1 MLDFPAAA
9 AALWAITAAT
19 GVKPE
24 HLLPPLFLESGFD
37 PSIPNAAGQP
47 FYGINQASTQLIS
60 TYAGVDPQTY
70 LTWPASQQLST
81 VVKGMIADIV
91 HRYGPIRSATRMYQ
105 ANFLP
110 ATLPTARQLSDVLTS
125 PPSPFYNANSGLD
138 ANHDGAITLG
148 DLAVKM
154 TQMAHRPQVQQ
165 AIRDTYAARD
175 GATASASAAAS
186 PTDINEI
193 VYGDDFSFMQQNPTL
208 RNALVVA
215 GILAVGGGVIYAIE
229 TRRLDRFILPKRN
242 RRRR

>member
-9 AALWAITAAT
+9 VALWAITAAT

-37 PSIPNAAGQP
+37 PSIPNQAGQP

-60 TYAGVDPQTY
+60 TYAGVTPDIY

-110 ATLPTARQLSDVLTS
+110 ATLPTAKQLSDVLTS

-154 TQMAHRPQVQQ
+154 TTMAHRPQVQQ

-175 GATASASAAAS
+175 GATAASTS

-193 VYGDDFSFMQQNPTL
+193 VYGDDFSFIQQNPFL
-208 RNALVVA
+208 KSILIGV
-215 GILAVGGGVIYAIE
+215 GIVAVGGGVIYAIE
-229 TRRLDRFILPKRN
+229 THKLDRFILPKRN